1 MRSCFVSEIN
11 EGDRNMKRNPKK
23 QEKNKDMVEVSV
35 TVDVSKIVRNAAIA
49 GVFIVGI
56 VFGCSTYRKML
67 EWQKDER

>member
-1 MRSCFVSEIN
+1 
-11 EGDRNMKRNPKK
+11 MKKNPKK
-23 QEKNKDMVEVSV
+23 EGKNRPAKNRDSVEVSV

-67 EWQKDER
+67 EWQKDEK

>member
-1 MRSCFVSEIN
+1 
-11 EGDRNMKRNPKK
+11 MKKNPKK
-23 QEKNKDMVEVSV
+23 EGKNRPAKNRDSVEVSV

-67 EWQKDER
+67 EWPKDEN

>member
-1 MRSCFVSEIN
+1 
-11 EGDRNMKRNPKK
+11 MKKNPKK
-23 QEKNKDMVEVSV
+23 QGKNRPAKNRDSVEVSV

-67 EWQKDER
+67 EWQKDEK

>member
-1 MRSCFVSEIN
+1 MKKNMRKN
-11 EGDRNMKRNPKK
+11 LKK
-23 QEKNKDMVEVSV
+23 QGKNNDMVEVSV

>member
-1 MRSCFVSEIN
+1 
-11 EGDRNMKRNPKK
+11 MKMNPKK
-23 QEKNKDMVEVSV
+23 QGKNRPEKKHDSVEVSV

-67 EWQKDER
+67 EWQKDEK

>member
-1 MRSCFVSEIN
+1 
-11 EGDRNMKRNPKK
+11 MKMNPKK
-23 QEKNKDMVEVSV
+23 QGKNRPAKNSDAVEVSV

-67 EWQKDER
+67 EWQKDDK

>member
-11 EGDRNMKRNPKK
+11 EGDGNMKKNPKK
-23 QEKNKDMVEVSV
+23 QGKNNDMVEVSV

-67 EWQKDER
+67 EWQKDEK

>member
-1 MRSCFVSEIN
+1 
-11 EGDRNMKRNPKK
+11 
-23 QEKNKDMVEVSV
+23 MVEVSV

-67 EWQKDER
+67 EWQKDEK

>member
-1 MRSCFVSEIN
+1 
-11 EGDRNMKRNPKK
+11 MKRKDTQNKK
-23 QEKNKDMVEVSV
+23 RRNNDLVEVSV

-67 EWQKDER
+67 EWQRDDK